1 MKSMIRD
8 FKVVSPFLILAFM
21 FVGYIGCQSAGP
33 KVTTKPSDTLNVLYR
48 FNGALQGT
56 RGFYTIE
63 KKREFVD
70 SSSTTGKWSID
81 SAWTIQIP
89 NQKDTMRNA
98 IGKPVYDSAAK
109 SYKFNQTWYKL
120 SPEERKNVKI
130 QIITI

>member
-1 MKSMIRD
+1 MKSIG
-8 FKVVSPFLILAFM
+8 FILAVLLFAS
-21 FVGYIGCQSAGP
+21 CQNSET
-33 KVTTKPSDTLNVLYR
+33 KVSSKPSDTLNVLYR
-48 FNGALQGT
+48 FNGTLQGT

-70 SSSTTGKWSID
+70 SSSVSGKWVVD
-81 SAWTIQIP
+81 SAWVIQIP

-130 QIITI
+130 QIIVI